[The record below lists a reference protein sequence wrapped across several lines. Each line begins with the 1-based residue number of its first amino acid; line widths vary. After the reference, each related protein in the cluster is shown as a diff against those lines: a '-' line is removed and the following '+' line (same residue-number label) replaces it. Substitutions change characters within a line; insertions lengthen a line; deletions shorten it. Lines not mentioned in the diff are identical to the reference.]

1 MSEIIRRRFRSH
13 SDNRKSKACAG
24 PCPSIQNQNLVG
36 IVLVVTLAMCG
47 AWAEAQQP
55 TKIPL
60 VGFISPSSSST
71 AGPNLEAFR
80 NGVRNLGYSE
90 GKNILVEVRWAEG
103 SAERFP
109 DLIAE
114 LLRLKA
120 DVIVVGGAAVAL
132 EAKNA
137 GITTPVIFAAVTDPL
152 GYGLIASL
160 ARPGGNIT
168 GVALAVGEGFSGKW
182 VELLGETVPR
192 TGGMAVL
199 RNPVHPLAQ
208 VFLRETQ
215 AAARALSVRLDF
227 FEAKDANDIGST
239 LSRMGKERARALI
252 VTPSP
257 LFSSQQR
264 RIVDFATRHRLPS
277 IFFSKDFVNNGGLMS
292 YGLSFMDSYHRAATY
307 VDKILKGAK
316 PADIP
321 VEQPTK
327 FEFVVN
333 LKTAKQ
339 IGLTIPPNVLA
350 RADRVIR

>member
-1 MSEIIRRRFRSH
+1 MTPFWILDFGFSIGRSK
-13 SDNRKSKACAG
+13 RKKISCLALCA
-24 PCPSIQNQNLVG
+24 L
-36 IVLVVTLAMCG
+36 LYTLCLPVS
-47 AWAEAQQP
+47 AQQP

-80 NGVRNLGYSE
+80 NGLRNLGYSE

-103 SAERFP
+103 SAERLP
-109 DLIAE
+109 HLIGE
-114 LLRLKA
+114 LIQLKA
-120 DVIVVGGAAVAL
+120 DIIVIGGSSGAVA
-132 EAKNA
+132 AKNA
-137 GITTPVIFAAVTDPL
+137 GMTTPVVFAAVTDPL

-182 VELLGETVPR
+182 VELLKETVPR
-192 TGGMAVL
+192 ITRMAGL
-199 RNPVHPLAQ
+199 RNPTHPLAK
-208 VFLRETQ
+208 VFLRESQ
-215 AAARALSVRLDF
+215 AAARVVNVRLDF
-227 FEAKDANDIGST
+227 FEVQDSNELVSA
-239 LSRMGKERARALI
+239 LSRMDKERARAFI

-277 IFFSKDFVNNGGLMS
+277 MFFSKDFVENGGLMS
-292 YGLSFMDSYHRAATY
+292 YGPSFPDSYRRAATY

-316 PADIP
+316 PADLP

-350 RADRVIR
+350 RADRVIK